1 ILPAAEAKGVA
12 VRTGEAVDGLTVLAD
27 ADRLQQVVWN
37 LVSNAV
43 KFTPQGGR
51 VDVELRH
58 GADPAE
64 AAIGVTDT
72 GAGIAADF
80 LPHVFERFRQ
90 ADARATREHGGLGLG
105 LAIAKHLVEMHG
117 GTIQAW
123 SDGIGKGATFK
134 VALPATQARRALAQD
149 A

>member
-1 ILPAAEAKGVA
+1 P
-12 VRTGEAVDGLTVLAD
+12 TVLAD

-51 VDVELRH
+51 VDVEVQH
-58 GADPAE
+58 GPDE
-64 AAIGVTDT
+64 AAIVVTDT

-90 ADARATREHGGLGLG
+90 ADARHTREHGGLGLG
-105 LAIAKHLVEMHG
+105 LAIAKPLVEMHG

-123 SDGIGKGATFK
+123 SDGIGKGARFR
-134 VALPATQARRALAQD
+134 VALPAAQPRRALAEG